1 MKEHGKA
8 ATESQ
13 ADEHEAVDLGLFSC
27 CVQVFP
33 GQDLKDVPEEEGEG
47 GGDCGHADGGDRSHR
62 DERPLLGV
70 DLEHAPQAGLIN
82 DDDDDGRNIYL
93 RNEYL

>member
-8 ATESQ
+8 ATQSQ

-33 GQDLKDVPEEEGEG
+33 GQDLKDVAEEEGEG
-47 GGDCGHADGGDRSHR
+47 GGDRGHADGGDRSHG

-82 DDDDDGRNIYL
+82 DDNR
-93 RNEYL
+93 

>member
-47 GGDCGHADGGDRSHR
+47 GGDCGHADGGDRSHG

-70 DLEHAPQAGLIN
+70 DLEQAPQAKKTKKTKK
-82 DDDDDGRNIYL
+82 RQK
-93 RNEYL
+93 RQKKRQKTT